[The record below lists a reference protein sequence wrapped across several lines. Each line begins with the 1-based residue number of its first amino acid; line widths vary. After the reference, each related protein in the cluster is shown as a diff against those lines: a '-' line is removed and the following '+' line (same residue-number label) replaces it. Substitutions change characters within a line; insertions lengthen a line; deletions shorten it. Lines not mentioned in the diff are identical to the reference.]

1 MELLLTWGVKGAG
14 ELGHQQKS
22 RNLQR
27 RVKAKHFGRA
37 KIVARVV
44 LPEGSL
50 PEGLRGLRGAMGA
63 TASARDTECLCVP
76 SPTSPDVTGT
86 KMPTTSTTAHPRRP
100 GPGTE
105 SRDDRDDSAELYYA
119 SSPLSVLGTDFR
131 ILGDSH
137 LRNCG
142 GFLRWATL
150 ECAKPRL
157 GPSRP
162 LLNSNLSPKQPLP
175 QRLSERPSSEREA
188 RSTAAGPAPSPRSRP
203 RGPRSPRGPRG
214 GRGSR
219 GRGRGSDGG
228 R

>member
-1 MELLLTWGVKGAG
+1 LGAPR
-14 ELGHQQKS
+14 L
-22 RNLQR
+22 
-27 RVKAKHFGRA
+27 
-37 KIVARVV
+37 
-44 LPEGSL
+44 
-50 PEGLRGLRGAMGA
+50 LRGSSCPRVPCRRGCEGCEGRW
-63 TASARDTECLCVP
+63 ARQ
-76 SPTSPDVTGT
+76 
-86 KMPTTSTTAHPRRP
+86 RP
-100 GPGTE
+100 PGTQ
-105 SRDDRDDSAELYYA
+105 SVSVSQVPLHLMSPAPRCPQLPRLPTPVDQVRGRKVVTIGTIPQRSIVELYYA